1 MTRDLEPGTVAY
13 FSDGQK
19 AHSGI
24 ILSLS
29 QDKRD
34 AWTLFLTS
42 NPLWNRKARQA
53 TKDEIALCGFP
64 QSRETFLAPVVRPVL
79 DASASDVKYP
89 DARVADLKSEF
100 GPDPFAPLIFTLP
113 ADIYPPSRIVKP
125 QMPKKHLH
133 DYIADEIQKKVPNS
147 YRPPDG
153 KLIESYLHCKSMLP
167 RSELRRFV
175 SAYSSFAEFFCRR
188 ASVTMSLQVAWERT
202 GSILAEHLDHQK
214 IPRKLLAARMGLS
227 ERDIL
232 AFETGLQC
240 PSYQEMLTISALL
253 PDLPDEWSLPCSSP
267 LLSDCVSI
275 AMVHNG
281 WTLSRLA
288 SVARIPYDRIQE
300 IIVMTLRPTGTEMQR
315 LRTICREL
323 PPWRAYWD
331 ELDGLVDLGRM
342 LSHARKGSGR

>member
-1 MTRDLEPGTVAY
+1 MARDIEPGTVAN
-13 FSDGQK
+13 FSDGQR

-29 QDKRD
+29 PDKKD

-42 NPLWNRKARQA
+42 SPLWNRKARLA

-64 QSRETFLAPVVRPVL
+64 YSKETFLAPVVRPVQ
-79 DASASDVKYP
+79 DASASDVGYP
-89 DARVADLKSEF
+89 DARVDELKLEF

-113 ADIYPPSRIVKP
+113 ADIYPPSRIIKP

-133 DYIADEIQKKVPNS
+133 DYIDHEIRKKAPDS
-147 YRPPDG
+147 YRPPNG
-153 KLIESYLHCKSMLP
+153 NQIESYLHCKSVLP
-167 RSELRRFV
+167 RSELKRFIG
-175 SAYSSFAEFFCRR
+175 AYASFADFFCRR
-188 ASVTMSLQVAWERT
+188 ASITMSLQVVWERT
-202 GSILAEHLDHQK
+202 GRILAEHLDQQK
-214 IPRKLLAARMGLS
+214 IPRKLLAARMGLP

-275 AMVHNG
+275 SIIRNG
-281 WTLSRLA
+281 WTISRAA
-288 SVARIPYDRIQE
+288 SVARIPHDRLQDIL
-300 IIVMTLRPTGTEMQR
+300 VMTIRPTGEETKR
-315 LRTICREL
+315 LRIICREL
-323 PPWRAYWD
+323 PPWRAYWN
-331 ELDGLVDLGRM
+331 ELDGLVDLSRM
-342 LSHARKGSGR
+342 LSHARRGSGR